1 MDLKA
6 VPQHLIG
13 QVRQQGV
20 VLPARPKIVQ
30 SLRPGDKGHL
40 THIGHRLNLT
50 LEGPCLLLCVAL
62 VHIGQKQI
70 VVLQIPQHVVQVHR
84 HQGKGAHNQKAGHN
98 HAHGGKGHKAVGEDG
113 VEALAAV
120 ILKIKPSR
128 HCNTRLSRR

>member
-6 VPQHLIG
+6 VPQHLVG
-13 QVRQQGV
+13 QIRQQGI

-50 LEGPCLLLCVAL
+50 LEGPGLLLCVVL

-70 VVLQIPQHVVQVHR
+70 VVLQVPQHVV
-84 HQGKGAHNQKAGHN
+84 
-98 HAHGGKGHKAVGEDG
+98 
-113 VEALAAV
+113 
-120 ILKIKPSR
+120 
-128 HCNTRLSRR
+128 